1 MSGSKVEFDAA
12 LWARIQKHAAQA
24 GYSDAAEFVIHAVE
38 KELAR
43 TEPDSSDPKKL
54 RGIGYL
60 DAGLDI

>member
-12 LWARIQKHAAQA
+12 LWGRIQKQAGEA

-43 TEPDSSDPKKL
+43 TEPDSDPKKL